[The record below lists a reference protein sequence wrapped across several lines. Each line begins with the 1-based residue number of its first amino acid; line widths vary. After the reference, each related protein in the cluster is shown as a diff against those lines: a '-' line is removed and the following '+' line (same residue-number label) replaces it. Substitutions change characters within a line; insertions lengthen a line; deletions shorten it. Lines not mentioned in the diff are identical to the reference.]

1 MTISFGNLFY
11 IALSI
16 GLIALLAHSIYHHLG
31 RFTGW
36 QSRSKRCLAISPLIA
51 GIALVLFTAIFVSAR

>member
-16 GLIALLAHSIYHHLG
+16 GLIGLLAHSIYHYLG

-36 QSRSKRCLAISPLIA
+36 QSRRKRWLAISPLIG
-51 GIALVLFTAIFVSAR
+51 GIALVLFTVIFVSTR

>member
-1 MTISFGNLFY
+1 MTNSFGNLFY

-16 GLIALLAHSIYHHLG
+16 GLIGLLAHSIYHYLG

-36 QSRSKRCLAISPLIA
+36 QSRGKRWLAISPLIA
-51 GIALVLFTAIFVSAR
+51 GIALVLFTAIFVSTR

>member
-11 IALSI
+11 IGLSI
-16 GLIALLAHSIYHHLG
+16 GLIALLAHSIFHYLG

-51 GIALVLFTAIFVSAR
+51 GIALVLLTVMFVSTK

>member
-16 GLIALLAHSIYHHLG
+16 GLIALLAHSIYHYLG

-36 QSRSKRCLAISPLIA
+36 QSRSKRWLAISPLIA
-51 GIALVLFTAIFVSAR
+51 GIALVLFTVIFVSTR